1 MPCLHDAT
9 VNLVQTIIVALCSH
23 HLAILW
29 PSDRDDLSL
38 VMTHLWGGRGGAR
51 FAAAIYTLASL
62 RIFDPPLDALFCRAR
77 MMSVITHSVVK
88 TSCRRAV
95 ATICP
100 AQACTW

>member
-38 VMTHLWGGRGGAR
+38 VMTHLWGGGEG
-51 FAAAIYTLASL
+51 LASL
-62 RIFDPPLDALFCRAR
+62 LLYTLWRLSESLIR
-77 MMSVITHSVVK
+77 H
-88 TSCRRAV
+88 
-95 ATICP
+95 
-100 AQACTW
+100 